1 MKKIN
6 LSALSSAELQQLKSD
21 IEKELSDRSSKLQAI
36 EEVKKLAA
44 SKGLKLEELL
54 AELGGGLVKSKGKR
68 ELGPAPVR
76 FRHPKDAS
84 LTWSGRGKRPNWMKD
99 AMAAGF
105 TEDQM
110 KV

>member
-1 MKKIN
+1 MKKLN
-6 LSALSSAELQQLKSD
+6 LSALSASELQQLKSE
-21 IEKELSDRSSKLQAI
+21 IEKELNERSSKLQAI

-44 SKGLKLEELL
+44 SKGLKLEELF
-54 AELGGGLVKSKGKR
+54 AELCGKAKGKR

-76 FRHPKDAS
+76 FRHPQDSS

-99 AMAAGF
+99 AMAKGM

-110 KV
+110 RV